1 MAGNFAYMQKKGE
14 KIVKVPLNK
23 WAGYRR
29 KGYEF
34 SNEAEFSAQQSKR
47 AEEVAEEVAEEE
59 VTEIV
64 APTVDGNSKEEI
76 LDFAEAH
83 NIEVDPDDKK
93 ADLVETINDALE
105 DLED

>member
-14 KIVKVPLNK
+14 KIIKVPLNQ

-29 KGYEF
+29 KGFEF
-34 SNEAEFSAQQSKR
+34 SNEAEFNAQQSNRVK
-47 AEEVAEEVAEEE
+47 EEVEEEE

-93 ADLVETINDALE
+93 ADLVEAINDALE
-105 DLED
+105 DLDD

>member
-1 MAGNFAYMQKKGE
+1 MAGNYAYMQKKGE
-14 KIVKVPLNK
+14 KIIKVALNK
-23 WAGYRR
+23 WASYRR

-34 SNEAEFSAQQSKR
+34 SNEAEFNAQQSNR
-47 AEEVAEEVAEEE
+47 AEEVAEEEE

-76 LDFAEAH
+76 LAFADEH

-93 ADLVETINDALE
+93 ADLVATINDALE